1 MTKIYD
7 GAPYFQTKND
17 YKKAKVTGRTDVA
30 STELSYQWQKIVAYH
45 EIENEEEG
53 KESDF
58 EIEID
63 ESGYKYTFND
73 VEYESAPLEA
83 GRYRLVV
90 RYTDKKSGAV
100 STAYVY
106 YTSKRK
112 IS

>member
-1 MTKIYD
+1 MWL
-7 GAPYFQTKND
+7 PQNF
-17 YKKAKVTGRTDVA
+17 
-30 STELSYQWQKIVAYH
+30 QWQKIVSYH

-106 YTSKRK
+106 YTIKKEDLLIQPESRVPDRQMLTARR
-112 IS
+112 